1 MNIEPLLQQIAGMSH
16 GMMFLF
22 MMLLVLAPFP
32 QETILSVLVGL
43 QNSQEQYNLLVL
55 LSFASVLGEII
66 WQFFL
71 FYVAKNNLYK
81 LKLKKHTTLPLNH
94 WIHKYGLILYLI
106 VPSISVL
113 VPYSTEAVVIIS
125 GHRGVRF
132 DRIFPFLATGIVIR
146 GIITFMTIKAVL
158 GI

>member
-81 LKLKKHTTLPLNH
+81 LKLKKHSTLPLSH
-94 WIHKYGLILYLI
+94 WIHKYGLALYLI

-113 VPYSTEAVVIIS
+113 IPYATEAVVIIS
-125 GHRGVRF
+125 GHRGVRM
-132 DRIFPFLATGIVIR
+132 DRIFPFLAIGIIIR
-146 GIITFMTIKAVL
+146 GIITFM
-158 GI
+158 